1 MAGDATGH
9 AGRGGVQRQTGVQVG
24 ICSVIMLIN
33 QGREGSVFQCIHTHT
48 HTRARARALCSSG
61 LARGGNSLGAWKTQG
76 KKLLGPVT
84 AASRPIP
91 PRGHTWVI
99 PGFFTLQKPWQLP
112 SVQGEDGGVSPLD
125 PALSFDS
132 DQRPTTLVLLPTV
145 SDPASPRYL
154 TTTGKR
160 ISLCGILKNDADE
173 LLKKTE
179 TDSDFE
185 CKLTVTKGGKG
196 E

>member
-1 MAGDATGH
+1 MRLGPGPHLWKITAWF
-9 AGRGGVQRQTGVQVG
+9 QRYNDFTD
-24 ICSVIMLIN
+24 S
-33 QGREGSVFQCIHTHT
+33 H
-48 HTRARARALCSSG
+48 
-61 LARGGNSLGAWKTQG
+61 SLGSISIQ
-76 KKLLGPVT
+76 L
-84 AASRPIP
+84 
-91 PRGHTWVI
+91 HTVNNSNYI
-99 PGFFTLQKPWQLP
+99 
-112 SVQGEDGGVSPLD
+112 
-125 PALSFDS
+125 
-132 DQRPTTLVLLPTV
+132 
-145 SDPASPRYL
+145 PRYL